1 MTIYKQNQQCKILV
15 PGNVIIVL
23 LSIAVSIY
31 GLTNSKFETFEE
43 RLDKLDEKYDR
54 KIDRIFTDVS
64 SLKISV
70 GKIEERFEKIE

>member
-1 MTIYKQNQQCKILV
+1 MIN
-15 PGNVIIVL
+15 
-23 LSIAVSIY
+23 IACN
-31 GLTNSKFETFEE
+31 GLTNSKFEIFEK

-70 GKIEERFEKIE
+70 KRIEGRFEKME